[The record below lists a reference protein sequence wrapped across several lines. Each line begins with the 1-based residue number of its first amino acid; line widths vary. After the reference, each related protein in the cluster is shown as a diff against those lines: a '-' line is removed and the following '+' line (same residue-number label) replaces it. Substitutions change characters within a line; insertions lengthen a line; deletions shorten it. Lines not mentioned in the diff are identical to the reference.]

1 MKKQHGNLSLR
12 KKGQT
17 RKRIVVT
24 KDFKMFAISRGSAI
38 SSHNPIKWLV
48 TAPESRQPD
57 PHHHFGFNILWMNSK
72 SDSASY

>member
-48 TAPESRQPD
+48 TAPES
-57 PHHHFGFNILWMNSK
+57 
-72 SDSASY
+72 